1 MGLRDDADALSLN
14 NYCVS
19 GLTAIGLAHARLKI
33 GDAKIVLAGGVEMMS
48 RVGFMADNASYY
60 VDETLPP
67 AKRYV
72 TVAASADRLAYEY
85 AITRQDMDSVTA
97 RSHDL
102 AIRAESNPALIASR
116 INMIAGDQS
125 LALAREESP
134 RDNMTLERLAAMPPA
149 FRDLA
154 QSHST
159 ALESEFPAAMT
170 IAHAPPMADGA
181 GLALLGLDRA
191 RARARI
197 VSYASVGGNTRDSL
211 LAGFSAMEKALGQ
224 AQLTLRDM
232 DRVEFMEAFA
242 PVIVKFLRDYPV
254 DPDRVNVG
262 GGHLAKGHPM
272 GATGAILLSSLLDAV
287 DAADGR
293 FGLVVASGASGI
305 GAAMIVERLRPG
317 V

>member
-1 MGLRDDADALSLN
+1 MGLRDDCDAISLN

-33 GDAKIVLAGGVEMMS
+33 GDAKIMLAGGVEMMS
-48 RVGFMADNASYY
+48 RVGFMADSASYY
-60 VDETLPP
+60 TDETLPP

-72 TVAASADRLAYEY
+72 TVAASADRLAHEH
-85 AITRQDMDSVTA
+85 AITRRDMDSVTA

-102 AIRAESNPALIASR
+102 AIRAEANPALIASR
-116 INMIAGDQS
+116 INMMARDQS
-125 LALAREESP
+125 SAFAREESP

-154 QSHST
+154 QSHRA
-159 ALESEFPAAMT
+159 ALESAFPAAMT

-211 LAGFSAMEKALGQ
+211 LAGFSAMEKALNQ
-224 AQLTLRDM
+224 TQLTLGDM

-242 PVIVKFLRDYPV
+242 PVMVKFIRDYPV

-272 GATGAILLSSLLDAV
+272 GATGAILLSSLLDAL
-287 DAADGR
+287 DSADGR
-293 FGLVVASGASGI
+293 YGLVVASGASGI
-305 GAAMIVERLRPG
+305 GAAMIVERLRPAI
-317 V
+317 